1 MSGSDVDDEISR
13 RLRVAQEKLAGSMIE
28 KVERMR
34 SKPQVQSIA
43 YRLVNSHQSL
53 LSFRD
58 VINVQL
64 NSSSAHD
71 KVDSFIK
78 EIANYQITTY
88 NSIIEDLHSNFDKKD
103 SYIKSF
109 SKMDLFDEPTIS
121 DIVVMLHK
129 IGNNNMQILS
139 YLIRWASA

>member
-1 MSGSDVDDEISR
+1 MSPDNALCPDDPRTAQRVSR
-13 RLRVAQEKLAGSMIE
+13 AR
-28 KVERMR
+28 
-34 SKPQVQSIA
+34 
-43 YRLVNSHQSL
+43 
-53 LSFRD
+53 
-58 VINVQL
+58 VQL

-121 DIVVMLHK
+121 DRGVMLHK